1 MITTEQLR
9 QIMPRLSV
17 DKATTYLP
25 YINEAMKE
33 AEINTPLRQAAFLA
47 QIAHESGELK
57 YFEELAS
64 GRAYEGRQ
72 DLGNTQPGDGVRFKG
87 RGPIQLTGRAN
98 YRSAG
103 AALGVDLE
111 NNPDRA
117 DDLDIAFRVAA
128 WFWNKRKLSSFA
140 DKGNFDAITYRI
152 NGGYNG
158 KEDRDKYYRKA
169 SKVLGG

>member
-1 MITTEQLR
+1 M
-9 QIMPRLSV
+9 
-17 DKATTYLP
+17 
-25 YINEAMKE
+25 
-33 AEINTPLRQAAFLA
+33 
-47 QIAHESGELK
+47 
-57 YFEELAS
+57 
-64 GRAYEGRQ
+64 
-72 DLGNTQPGDGVRFKG
+72 RFKG

-103 AALGVDLE
+103 AALGIDLE

-158 KEDRDKYYRKA
+158 KEDRDKYYQKA
-169 SKVLGG
+169 LKVLGGLKR